1 MRTNDSL
8 NQTRTGTII
17 CNENTTL
24 ESIEDAFFGQEW
36 NAVFSGYRTRLKVVG
51 LERMPTVGR
60 PARLFPEYVLPTNA
74 SSLDLSY
81 NSLGRGSS
89 MRHLRKALA
98 FPIMFPREEIDL
110 SHTSNMPLDC
120 VEEISRVCPNLRRL
134 IWNASRSSISHDGAS
149 LAQTLKFM
157 STTRNF
163 VQRILAFILPTVGIF
178 VCLNSVFSFN
188 V

>member
-17 CNENTTL
+17 CTENTTL

-98 FPIMFPREEIDL
+98 FPIMFPWKKLTSVIKAICHWIVSRKSVEFVPIFEDSFGTHL
-110 SHTSNMPLDC
+110 YLVYHTMVP
-120 VEEISRVCPNLRRL
+120 
-134 IWNASRSSISHDGAS
+134 A
-149 LAQTLKFM
+149 
-157 STTRNF
+157 
-163 VQRILAFILPTVGIF
+163 
-178 VCLNSVFSFN
+178 
-188 V
+188 